1 MTREELKR
9 ELLAK
14 AEAAIDEM
22 LGKKPA
28 NNKITLREIEGLAIQ
43 TGQRLEAEVLGSLLA
58 SSGPD
63 SGADG
68 PVCAS
73 CGRKMQRKGWRKRRV
88 ISEAGESEIRRPYY
102 YCEQCKT
109 GTFPPG

>member
-9 ELLAK
+9 ELMAK

-22 LGKKPA
+22 LAKKPA
-28 NNKITLREIEGLAIQ
+28 NNKISLRDIEGLAIQ

-58 SSGPD
+58 SSGTD
-63 SGADG
+63 SQADG
-68 PVCAS
+68 MVCTS
-73 CGRKMQRKGWRKRRV
+73 CGRKMQRKGWRTRRV
-88 ISEAGESEIRRPYY
+88 ISEAGESEIKRPYY

-109 GTFPPG
+109 GVFPPG